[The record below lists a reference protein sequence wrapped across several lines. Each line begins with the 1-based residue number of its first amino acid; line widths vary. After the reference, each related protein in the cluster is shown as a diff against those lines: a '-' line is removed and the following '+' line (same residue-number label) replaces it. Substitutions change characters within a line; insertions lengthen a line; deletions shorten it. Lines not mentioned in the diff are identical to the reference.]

1 MISTGALQIG
11 FLSSLAII
19 NEGSSLTIVKEGSSL
34 TIVNETTSFIK
45 TIVFKIDHFKKTNF
59 KKKIVFK
66 TIVSFSIFRHRFH
79 NETFVFQKNENV
91 NIPAYALY
99 SGKQNKTK
107 NTSE

>member
-79 NETFVFQKNENV
+79 NETVVFQKNENV
-91 NIPAYALY
+91 NIPAYAL
-99 SGKQNKTK
+99 QWQA
-107 NTSE
+107 E